1 MNGGDADFEAVADAI
16 DREDPDDYDP
26 ADMIQVTDELQAVSR
41 AMADGGWLLTA
52 IDDALKAGHTWTEI
66 GAMIGMSG
74 DEAQGRF
81 ALTEFYADPHRWTT
95 SRE

>member
-52 IDDALKAGHTWTEI
+52 IDDA
-66 GAMIGMSG
+66 
-74 DEAQGRF
+74 
-81 ALTEFYADPHRWTT
+81 
-95 SRE
+95 